1 MTSPRR
7 VALVLPDLG
16 LGALPLTVSQWL
28 VRRDGA
34 VVEGDRVLEVLA
46 DSVSIDVSAPASGRL
61 VQQCVGPDDELRPGQ
76 TLGTIECESA
86 DDS

>member
-16 LGALPLTVSQWL
+16 LGALPVTVSQWL

-46 DSVSIDVSAPASGRL
+46 DSVSIDISAPASGRL
-61 VQQCVGPDDELRPGQ
+61 VQQCVGPDDELRTGQ
-76 TLGTIECESA
+76 TLGMMECESA
-86 DDS
+86 DEA